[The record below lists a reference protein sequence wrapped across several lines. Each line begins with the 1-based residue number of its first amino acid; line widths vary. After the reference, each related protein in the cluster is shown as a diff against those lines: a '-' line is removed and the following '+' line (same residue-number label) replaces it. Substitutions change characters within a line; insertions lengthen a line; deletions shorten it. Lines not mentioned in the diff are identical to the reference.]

1 MKALPALVAT
11 ALLATI
17 PASRALAGEQVPP
30 RPMVNSIP
38 TNGGPASP
46 AREIERNDLIGV
58 NPAKAAA
65 VPEAADPGF
74 SPEMIDLLVDGVIA
88 KLRAKPEI
96 LVDIV
101 LSYEERHKQ
110 PTGMIRPE
118 DPAIGPQDADV
129 TLVHFFDPSCAPCR
143 ATATAL
149 EQAASAD
156 GKVRVVIKEF
166 PTTAEGLA
174 TSIAALAAK
183 DYNTVHAAVLS
194 GLQPQPVNDPAAV
207 AKASSTIAQ
216 NRDIAAKYRVSVLPT
231 VFVVGNGMASRI
243 EGPLTAP
250 EIVARLK
257 AIRSKTPARTN

>member
-1 MKALPALVAT
+1 MKALPTLVAA
-11 ALLATI
+11 ALLTTI
-17 PASRALAGEQVPP
+17 PLSGALAGEQVPP
-30 RPMVNSIP
+30 RPTMAA
-38 TNGGPASP
+38 GGSSDTAV
-46 AREIERNDLIGV
+46 RDLDLNDLTGI
-58 NPAKAAA
+58 NPAKTAA
-65 VPEAADPGF
+65 VPEAADPGL

-110 PTGMIRPE
+110 PSGMIRPD

-129 TLVHFFDPSCAPCR
+129 TLVHFFDPSCPPCR

-149 EQAASAD
+149 EQAAAAD

-174 TSIAALAAK
+174 TSLAALAAK

-194 GLQPQPVNDPAAV
+194 GLQPQPVKDQTAV
-207 AKASSTIAQ
+207 AKASAAIAQ
-216 NRDIAAKYRVSVLPT
+216 NREIAAKYRVSVLPT
-231 VFVVGNGMASRI
+231 IFAVGNGMASRI
-243 EGPLTAP
+243 EGPLTAA
-250 EIVARLK
+250 EVVAKLK
-257 AIRSKTPARTN
+257 AIRGKTAGRTN